1 MSFSQKQKRKKPS
14 KVVIIG
20 DSNVGK
26 TCIIERFIHNTFES
40 TQPTIGACHFNKKY
54 NDVDLDIWDTAG
66 QERFRSMIPMYFKG
80 SKCIIIC
87 FDITDVNT
95 FEGAKKW
102 IKEIEQN
109 VKNSFIFI
117 VGNKCDLENRKV
129 PSEMVSNFSHSNGYE
144 YIETSAKENIN
155 IDVLFEKI
163 AEKIK
168 EINVNEE
175 NNYNNNVDIK
185 NFNNED
191 DDSFCGCK

>member
-1 MSFSQKQKRKKPS
+1 MSTPLKLKRKKPC

-40 TQPTIGACHFNKKY
+40 TQPTIGACHFNKKF

-66 QERFRSMIPMYFKG
+66 QERFRSMIPMYYKG
-80 SKCIIIC
+80 TKCVIIC

-109 VKNSFIFI
+109 VKNSIIVI
-117 VGNKCDLENRKV
+117 VGNKCDLENNRKV

-144 YIETSAKENIN
+144 YIETSAKENVN
-155 IDVLFEKI
+155 IDILFKKI

-168 EINVNEE
+168 ENGVIEDIG
-175 NNYNNNVDIK
+175 NNNVEIK
-185 NFNNED
+185 NFGKED
-191 DDSFCGCK
+191 EDSFCGCS

>member
-1 MSFSQKQKRKKPS
+1 MSNIQKIKRKKPS

-26 TCIIERFIHNTFES
+26 TCIIQRFINNSFEN

-54 NDVDLDIWDTAG
+54 MDVDLDIWDTAG
-66 QERFRSMIPMYFKG
+66 QERFRSMVPMYYKG
-80 SKCIIIC
+80 TKGIIIC

-95 FEGAKKW
+95 FEGAKNW

-109 VKNSFIFI
+109 VKNVSVFL
-117 VGNKCDLENRKV
+117 VGNKCDLENRTV
-129 PSEMVSNFSHSNGYE
+129 PSEMVSNYAHTNNFE

-155 IDVLFEKI
+155 IDVLFKKI

-168 EINVNEE
+168 EMKDNEE
-175 NNYNNNVDIK
+175 INYVDIK
-185 NFNNED
+185 KNLNNDED
-191 DDSFCGCK
+191 EGFCGCS

>member
-1 MSFSQKQKRKKPS
+1 MSDTQKIKRKKPS

-26 TCIIERFIHNTFES
+26 TCIIERFIHNTFEK

-54 NDVDLDIWDTAG
+54 MDVDLDIWDTAG

-80 SKCIIIC
+80 SKGIIIC

-109 VKNSFIFI
+109 VEKGRVFL
-117 VGNKCDLENRKV
+117 VGNKCDLEDRKV
-129 PSEMVSNFSHSNGYE
+129 PSEMVSNYAHSNDYE

-155 IDVLFEKI
+155 IDVLFKKI

-168 EINVNEE
+168 EMKEDEV
-175 NNYNNNVDIK
+175 NNVDIK
-185 NFNNED
+185 KSFNNDED
-191 DDSFCGCK
+191 DSLCGCS